1 MSKKPLKDMLAALD
15 EFREEGVNKGVQSWE
30 QPVFEKW
37 RYGAIA
43 DMRDGEHS
51 TSERHRRMVGY
62 LSQNYLCFNNRE
74 LIQETLND
82 LSLDVLKQ
90 TLASILKAPLVRLM
104 VLNKDT
110 QAGYKGD
117 FFQSNAG
124 LPGAFFNRADLDGR
138 CKTVTPI
145 VCSRSHLSVVS
156 SRRYSSHHT
165 N

>member
-1 MSKKPLKDMLAALD
+1 
-15 EFREEGVNKGVQSWE
+15 
-30 QPVFEKW
+30 
-37 RYGAIA
+37 
-43 DMRDGEHS
+43 
-51 TSERHRRMVGY
+51 MVGY

-138 CKTVTPI
+138 CRTG
-145 VCSRSHLSVVS
+145 RSATGFVDTSGKNTSFGVVS
-156 SRRYSSHHT
+156 EITDSTGATRTASCAASCGACCACWECGGNQPSSLT
-165 N
+165 SCVSILSFLFDDISDFFDQ